1 MKPSKTA
8 VPFAPKMLSIFWRAA
23 SMLPPENTFFI
34 ASPAA
39 VTAATILSKIS
50 RPLSPKIRP
59 TASRT
64 LSKFFRRSWTTV
76 ITAATTATIGSIFP
90 AIPPIP
96 PSRFFMPPSVVS
108 DFPRFFNLP
117 ISPMLPA
124 CRIRNLLRSV
134 SSTIFAVF
142 TPRLISWKPSFRPSP
157 PSFSAASA
165 PTTFRTVCTN
175 CGFAWAN
182 SEIFVTT
189 PATLSATFPTIGKRF
204 WPSTICRLFMLFL
217 AFAILFSVV
226 SDIMANAL
234 SVASLL
240 FSIPSTLALNPSTP
254 ASRIFTAAVPA
265 SALPNISFMVF
276 PLFCASVCRI
286 FSTSAR
292 LDPFAIRSEKPP
304 PATFRR
310 ILSAV
315 LPLLPNSF
323 SMELA

>member
-1 MKPSKTA
+1 MPPS
-8 VPFAPKMLSIFWRAA
+8 
-23 SMLPPENTFFI
+23 
-34 ASPAA
+34 
-39 VTAATILSKIS
+39 
-50 RPLSPKIRP
+50 
-59 TASRT
+59 
-64 LSKFFRRSWTTV
+64 
-76 ITAATTATIGSIFP
+76 G
-90 AIPPIP
+90 
-96 PSRFFMPPSVVS
+96 PSRFLRPPRVPK
-108 DFPRFFNLP
+108 DFPRFLIFPSN
-117 ISPMLPA
+117 PMLPA
-124 CRIRNLLRSV
+124 CAARNPPCSASRTV
-134 SSTIFAVF
+134 CTPF
-142 TPRLISWKPSFRPSP
+142 TPRLISWKPSFRPNP
-157 PSFSAASA
+157 PSFSAASTA
-165 PTTFRTVCTN
+165 TTFPAVCTSF
-175 CGFAWAN
+175 GFAWAN

-323 SMELA
+323 SMEFA